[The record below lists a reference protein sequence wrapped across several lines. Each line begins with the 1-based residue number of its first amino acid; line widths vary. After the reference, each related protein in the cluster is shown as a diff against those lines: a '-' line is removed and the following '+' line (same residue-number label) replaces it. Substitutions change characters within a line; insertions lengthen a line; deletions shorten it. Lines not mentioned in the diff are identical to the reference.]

1 MKRLAFF
8 WLLCAAIGFAIAA
21 SAAVIISL
29 TVDHRPADS
38 APAANGL
45 VAHQTTGGGRPTA
58 DYSGR
63 RLLGD

>member
-1 MKRLAFF
+1 VKRLAFF

-21 SAAVIISL
+21 TAAVVISL
-29 TVDHRPADS
+29 TLDHRPA
-38 APAANGL
+38 AAAEATAGL
-45 VAHQTTGGGRPTA
+45 QTRQDGGGARPAA